1 MDNNDIRLEVLVSAM
16 NQHDLSLVDQLGCES
31 DILIVNQSDF
41 EGYTESTV
49 NGYLVRMISTK
60 QRGLSRSR
68 NMALAHSTGDI
79 CLFCDDDEVLHAGY
93 GKTIIDAFS
102 RLADA
107 DIIAFNFE
115 NENPHFSP
123 KIIKTESR
131 SSRFRFN
138 SSVSLAFR
146 RKRIQAKGIWF
157 DVCFGAGSGFISM
170 GEESIWQREAQKKG
184 LKRFLCPC
192 YIASVKQEESSWFR
206 GYDAKYF
213 YDLGA
218 FLERGFPILK
228 YLFRF
233 YYLYRL
239 GRLTKLSAFDQMKWI
254 NNGMKGFRKGMSYQ
268 EFVI

>member
-1 MDNNDIRLEVLVSAM
+1 MGNKDIRLEVLVSAM

-41 EGYTESTV
+41 EGYTESIV

-68 NMALAHSTGDI
+68 NMALVHSTGDI
-79 CLFCDDDEVLHAGY
+79 CLFCDDDEVLHSGY
-93 GKTIIDAFS
+93 SKTILEAFS
-102 RLADA
+102 RMGEA

-123 KIIKTESR
+123 KIIKTESKG
-131 SSRFRFN
+131 SRFRFN

-146 RKRIQAKGIWF
+146 RKIIQAKGIWF
-157 DVCFGAGSGFISM
+157 DVSFGAGSGFISM
-170 GEESIWQREAQKKG
+170 GEESIWQIEAQRKG
-184 LKRFLCPC
+184 LKRYHCPS
-192 YIASVKQEESSWFR
+192 YIAAVKQEESSWFR

-218 FLERGFPILK
+218 FLERCFPFLK

-239 GRLTKLSAFDQMKWI
+239 GRLTKLSIVEQLKWI
-254 NNGMKGFRKGMSYQ
+254 NNGMKGYRKGINYQ
-268 EFVI
+268 EYVK